1 MSSGRDLKTFG
12 LCNFEMSESMSRRN
26 RSHQSVQRIRQAATR
41 IAFVIGG
48 IFAVA
53 LTVSL
58 FFDEMGVR
66 RYVAMQKHARELE
79 LEIKELE
86 QTNGTL
92 RVEVKRIQHDPARI
106 EELARERLGFVKKG
120 ETVYQLVPD
129 SK

>member
-1 MSSGRDLKTFG
+1 LMPFRSFDFG
-12 LCNFEMSESMSRRN
+12 TIKMTRRN
-26 RSHQSVQRIRQAATR
+26 RSQQSVQRIRQTAKRVAL
-41 IAFVIGG
+41 VVGG

-66 RYVAMQKHARELE
+66 RYIAMQKHARELE
-79 LEIKELE
+79 LDIKELE
-86 QTNGTL
+86 QTNGDL
-92 RVEVKRIQHDPARI
+92 RVEVRRIQHDPARI

-120 ETVYQLVPD
+120 ETVYQLVPE

>member
-1 MSSGRDLKTFG
+1 MT
-12 LCNFEMSESMSRRN
+12 RRN
-26 RSHQSVQRIRQAATR
+26 RSQQSVQRIRQTAKR
-41 IAFVIGG
+41 IALVVGG

-66 RYVAMQKHARELE
+66 RYIAMQKHARELE
-79 LEIKELE
+79 LDIKELE
-86 QTNGTL
+86 QTNGDL
-92 RVEVKRIQHDPARI
+92 RTEVKRIQHDPARI

-120 ETVYQLVPD
+120 ETVYQLVPE

>member
-1 MSSGRDLKTFG
+1 
-12 LCNFEMSESMSRRN
+12 MSRRN
-26 RSHQSVQRIRQAATR
+26 RSHQSVQRIRQTGTR
-41 IAFVIGG
+41 IGFVAGG
-48 IFAVA
+48 LFAVA
-53 LTVSL
+53 LIVSF

-79 LEIKELE
+79 LDIKELE
-86 QTNGTL
+86 QTNGAL
-92 RVEVKRIQHDPARI
+92 RIEVKRIQHDPARI

>member
-1 MSSGRDLKTFG
+1 MT
-12 LCNFEMSESMSRRN
+12 RRN
-26 RSHQSVQRIRQAATR
+26 RSQQSVQRIRQTAKRVAL
-41 IAFVIGG
+41 VVGG

-66 RYVAMQKHARELE
+66 RYIAMQKHARELE
-79 LEIKELE
+79 LDIKELE
-86 QTNGTL
+86 QTNGDL
-92 RVEVKRIQHDPARI
+92 RVEVRRIQHDPARI

-120 ETVYQLVPD
+120 ETVYQLVPE

>member
-1 MSSGRDLKTFG
+1 MT
-12 LCNFEMSESMSRRN
+12 RRN
-26 RSHQSVQRIRQAATR
+26 RSHQSVQRIRQTATR

-53 LTVSL
+53 LTVSF

-86 QTNGTL
+86 QTNGAL
-92 RVEVKRIQHDPARI
+92 RVEVRRIQHDPARI

>member
-1 MSSGRDLKTFG
+1 MT
-12 LCNFEMSESMSRRN
+12 RRN
-26 RSHQSVQRIRQAATR
+26 RSHQSVQRIRQTSKR
-41 IAFVIGG
+41 IALVVGG

-66 RYVAMQKHARELE
+66 RYIAMQKHARELE
-79 LEIKELE
+79 LDIKELE
-86 QTNGTL
+86 QTNGDL
-92 RVEVKRIQHDPARI
+92 RVEVRRIQHDPARI

-120 ETVYQLVPD
+120 ETVYQLVPE

>member
-1 MSSGRDLKTFG
+1 M
-12 LCNFEMSESMSRRN
+12 
-26 RSHQSVQRIRQAATR
+26 R
-41 IAFVIGG
+41 IAFVTGG
-48 IFAVA
+48 LFAVA
-53 LTVSL
+53 LTVSF

-86 QTNGTL
+86 QTNGAL

>member
-1 MSSGRDLKTFG
+1 
-12 LCNFEMSESMSRRN
+12 MSRRN
-26 RSHQSVQRIRQAATR
+26 RTHRSVQRIRQTATR
-41 IAFVIGG
+41 IAFVIGA

-53 LTVSL
+53 LTVSF

-86 QTNGTL
+86 QTNSAL
-92 RVEVKRIQHDPARI
+92 RVEVKRVQHDPARI
-106 EELARERLGFVKKG
+106 EELARERLGFVRKG